1 MTEHSLTF
9 REFPSLLAD
18 LISTREVLTE
28 QLAIAERSGCQTL
41 IQQAVCDLDSCE
53 VALRECV
60 TELVKKADGV
70 AAFIRSEEAG
80 AATAKAEANRCYDLA
95 KAREARADRVKAI
108 ALEVLQQLG
117 VKLVKGDV
125 SELRRWGNG
134 GAQPVEVRQPELLP
148 ARYQRFEMRITGEEW
163 EELRK
168 FYPDR
173 AKPIEPDTELIRK
186 DLMVKGECPECHG
199 VKSIMVTAPLDE
211 GEMPTNCPTCKAEGW
226 VYVGSVPGAVLVPRS
241 EHLRIK

>member
-1 MTEHSLTF
+1 MSEHSLTF

-18 LISTREVLTE
+18 LVSQREVLIELRDAALLHGTALE
-28 QLAIAERSGCQTL
+28 FA
-41 IQQAVCDLDSCE
+41 QAKDVVDQCE
-53 VALRECV
+53 TALRLCV

-70 AAFIRSEEAG
+70 AAFIRSEEGG
-80 AATAKAEANRCYDLA
+80 AATAKAEADRCYDLA

-117 VKLVKGDV
+117 VKFVKGDV

-148 ARYQRFEMRITGEEW
+148 AKYQRYTLTITGIEK
-163 EELRK
+163 EELEITCAWT
-168 FYPDR
+168 DR
-173 AKPIEPDTELIRK
+173 LVKEKAKPIEPDTELIRK
-186 DLMVKGECPECHG
+186 DLMVEGPCPNC
-199 VKSIMVTAPLDE
+199 TAYAEDPQPGPCALCKD
-211 GEMPTNCPTCKAEGW
+211 TCR
-226 VYVGSVPGAVLVPRS
+226 VYVGSVPGAVLLDRG